1 MKYFLLAKS
10 GADNQLV
17 ALNKQEVH
25 ILPQIN
31 LTYYATHGLFEQS
44 LIDWFA
50 QFCRK
55 DKVFLDLGAHSGTY
69 SVSLAKHCKE
79 VHSFEPQ
86 RMTYYSLCGSVALS
100 HLENVYCH
108 KVAIGSPAQ
117 VGKQNLNI
125 VSVDGGGSS
134 LQGAP
139 TIGTEIVD
147 VLTLDSFA
155 IRDVGC
161 IKMDI
166 EGNEL
171 EALKGAVNTLR
182 WSNYPPIL
190 FESNTEHKEL
200 FAYIKSMGYSIVPIN
215 GYANMFLAA
224 SSRT

>member
-10 GADNQLV
+10 GSETQIV

-25 ILPQIN
+25 ILPYSN
-31 LTYYATHGLFEQS
+31 LTYCATHGLIEQS

-50 QFCRK
+50 QFCSK

-69 SVSLAKHCKE
+69 SVSLSKYCKE

-100 HLENVYCH
+100 HAENVHCH
-108 KVAIGSPAQ
+108 QVAIGSPAQ
-117 VGKQNLNI
+117 VGKQCLNI
-125 VSVDGGGSS
+125 VTLDQNV
-134 LQGAP
+134 QGAP
-139 TIGTEIVD
+139 ITGTEIVD
-147 VLTLDSFA
+147 VVTLDSFA

-182 WSNYPPIL
+182 WSNYPPIF
-190 FESNTEHKEL
+190 FESNTENKEL
-200 FAYIKSMGYSIVPIN
+200 FSYLQSIGYSIVPIN

-224 SSRT
+224 S